1 MLTHRAGQAPPRCPP
16 PHTYRNGPHAAR
28 YPLRAQGLRRFCSLV
43 DSPYHGLNLCLG
55 TAAEGLTDPA
65 RELPAI
71 VRHFGE
77 RKKIFNIHFRQA
89 AALTPALLF
98 ILPVGCSDAASLP
111 NPCPDS
117 GKLDLPILVSAQNPP
132 SIP

>member
-1 MLTHRAGQAPPRCPP
+1 M
-16 PHTYRNGPHAAR
+16 
-28 YPLRAQGLRRFCSLV
+28 RAQGLRRFCSLV

-98 ILPVGCSDAASLP
+98 ILPVGCSDALRACLTLAQTLA
-111 NPCPDS
+111 N
-117 GKLDLPILVSAQNPP
+117 LPIFVSAQNLP